1 MTTDATRRPSRS
13 RGFLAVLAALVAM
26 WLGLTAPS
34 VSPVAP
40 SAPPAVVDQAAQTPV
55 GGAAQTPV
63 GGAAQTPVG
72 AAVPTPTVTQTV
84 VVPAPA
90 GQRDPR
96 GPGGRR

>member
-55 GGAAQTPV
+55 GGAAQSPV
-63 GGAAQTPVG
+63 GGAA
-72 AAVPTPTVTQTV
+72 PTPTVTQTV
-84 VVPAPA
+84 VVPAA
-90 GQRDPR
+90 AAQGDPR